1 MKITTLTANPCI
13 DRTLVVE
20 EIRRGKSHRVQKTL
34 LDFSGK
40 GINVALAASA
50 LGAEVTAICLAH
62 EDGAAK
68 RFFRE
73 NPALTPVLV
82 PTVGNARI
90 NTKLFESGSGQM
102 TELNETGEVV
112 GEEQVIGLRQA
123 VQDALPQ
130 TDILVLAG
138 SVPPGVSPVF
148 YKQLGLLAKQKGV
161 PFLLDASGELLRQGM
176 EAVPTLI
183 KPNAEEYEA
192 TFGVTPKPTESFCK
206 ECRQMLDRYDIPY
219 AIVSMGEAGALLI
232 GPYDAWYSEPV
243 HIDVKGVQGAGDS
256 MVAGIAWAIANGRS
270 LGGELLRVAVACAH
284 ASLELPGTQMCDAVG
299 MEKRLDA
306 VPLYQIDRWIPRR

>member
-13 DRTLVVE
+13 DRTLVVDN
-20 EIRRGKSHRVQKTL
+20 ICRGKSHRVQKTL

-50 LGAEVTAICLAH
+50 LGAQVTAICLAH
-62 EDGAAK
+62 EDGAAEM
-68 RFFRE
+68 FFRE
-73 NPALTPVLV
+73 HPELHPMLV
-82 PTVGNARI
+82 PAAGKARI
-90 NTKLFESGSGQM
+90 NTKLFESNSGQM
-102 TELNETGEVV
+102 TELNENGLPI
-112 GEEQVIGLRQA
+112 GAEQVEGMQQA
-123 VQDALPQ
+123 VQEALPQ

-138 SVPPGVSPVF
+138 SVPPGVSPDF
-148 YKQLGLLAKQKGV
+148 YRQLGQLAKQQNV

-176 EAVPTLI
+176 ESSPTLI

-192 TFGVTPKPTESFCK
+192 TFGVVPKPTESFCRD
-206 ECRQMLDRYDIPY
+206 CRQMLDQHDIPY
-219 AIVSMGEAGALLI
+219 AIVSMGEEGALLI
-232 GPYDAWYSEPV
+232 GPYDAWYSGPV

-284 ASLELPGTQMCDAVG
+284 ASLELPGTQMCDAAG
-299 MEKRLDA
+299 MEKRLNY
-306 VPLYQIDRWIPRR
+306 VPLYQIGQWMPRR